1 MLDGKKVLGVVHA
14 GVWIYQLGMKLIE
27 EVMPDVKVL
36 TICDDTIQSEFSRLG
51 EVPPHNY
58 YKFAT
63 HVRFLQDAG
72 ADLVVLGCSTMN
84 RAKHYAQPLVDIPI
98 LQIDAPMAE
107 KAVEIGEK
115 IGLLATLKTTVPSSS
130 RLIYEKAEERGKQ
143 VEVKQVLCNEAYEK
157 LRGGDVEGH
166 DRLLLAEIDR
176 LSESVDVV
184 VMAQLSMA
192 AMEEKVSQ
200 FKVPVLT
207 SGRLGFQRAKNILDA
222 LQPSY
227 GRER

>member
-1 MLDGKKVLGVVHA
+1 
-14 GVWIYQLGMKLIE
+14 
-27 EVMPDVKVL
+27 
-36 TICDDTIQSEFSRLG
+36 
-51 EVPPHNY
+51 
-58 YKFAT
+58 
-63 HVRFLQDAG
+63 
-72 ADLVVLGCSTMN
+72 MN
-84 RAKHYAQPLVDIPI
+84 RAKDYAQPLVDIPI

-107 KAVEIGEK
+107 KAVEIGDK
-115 IGLLATLKTTVPSSS
+115 IGLLTTLKTTVPSSS

-200 FKVPVLT
+200 CKVAVLT
-207 SGRLGFQRAKNILDA
+207 SGRLGFQRAKEMLDA
-222 LQPSY
+222 LQPSH